1 MLPLSCSTSALLAP
15 LTSLSWPSG
24 PHPWL
29 WLLTTSPT
37 ELQIGRHTMPQI
49 LIHQHNALTGRT
61 PSLRFNS
68 LPTSP
73 SVHLLIFLS
82 LTFILSVHFISS
94 RPLQVYL
101 SLLRLRSFWQLR
113 GDWWADNRNQ
123 SPALFR
129 SRAAWAG
136 RARAHKA
143 TAERNKGCVL
153 HHSNRGHSDSCL
165 RHAHTD
171 KRPEKQMVCAFMTS
185 LVEAQESPPF
195 KGRVFVSYSIIKL
208 FSLVEN

>member
-1 MLPLSCSTSALLAP
+1 MLPLSSALLAA
-15 LTSLSWPSG
+15 LTFLSWPSG

-37 ELQIGRHTMPQI
+37 ELQIGQHTMPQI
-49 LIHQHNALTGRT
+49 LIHQHNALTSHT
-61 PSLRFNS
+61 PSLLFNT
-68 LPTSP
+68 LTTSP
-73 SVHLLIFLS
+73 LPIPSFSFPLIHS
-82 LTFILSVHFISS
+82 
-94 RPLQVYL
+94 
-101 SLLRLRSFWQLR
+101 LRSFNFLKLSQAYLSSLSDLVFLATC
-113 GDWWADNRNQ
+113 GDWWADNRNHLPPY
-123 SPALFR
+123 SGAG
-129 SRAAWAG
+129 AAQAG

-195 KGRVFVSYSIIKL
+195 KGKVFVSYSIIKL